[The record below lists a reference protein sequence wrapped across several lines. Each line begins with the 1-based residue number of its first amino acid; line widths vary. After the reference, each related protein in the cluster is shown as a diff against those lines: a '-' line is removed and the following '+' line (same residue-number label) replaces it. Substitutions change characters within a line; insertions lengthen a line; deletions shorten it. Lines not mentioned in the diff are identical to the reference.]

1 VHTRDGR
8 KEKRSP
14 KDSQVFLA
22 IGAQPMF
29 PGLASA
35 ENATPCGARLLAER
49 PCEPDTPVVIKFPQ
63 SEWVQA
69 RVVYCHRVPGKSFAI
84 GIEFLRRQPI

>member
-8 KEKRSP
+8 RVKRSL

-22 IGAQPMF
+22 IGAQPLL
-29 PGLASA
+29 PELASA
-35 ENATPCGARLLAER
+35 ENASPYGARLLTER

-69 RVVYCHRVPGKSFAI
+69 RVVYCQRVPGKSFAI